1 MRDGRHWTMTLGGFQ
16 LVDPTAPVAHVSY
29 FEADAFAAWSGKR
42 LHSEAE
48 WEVATQRLD
57 VEGNFLDLNR
67 LRPKPAS
74 PRKAGV
80 QQMFGASN
88 DSRRR
93 FRSRASISGE
103 LPVGSGISS
112 ARVGQEWRA
121 GNEIEHPHPLH
132 ALADDV
138 VRVVGSGEIA
148 DDVRDCTHAV

>member
-1 MRDGRHWTMTLGGFQ
+1 MTLGGFQ

-42 LHSEAE
+42 LPSEAE

-112 ARVGQEWRA
+112 ARVGQEWGVPGMKSSTRIRCTPWQTTWCVSS
-121 GNEIEHPHPLH
+121 GP
-132 ALADDV
+132 
-138 VRVVGSGEIA
+138 VR
-148 DDVRDCTHAV
+148 